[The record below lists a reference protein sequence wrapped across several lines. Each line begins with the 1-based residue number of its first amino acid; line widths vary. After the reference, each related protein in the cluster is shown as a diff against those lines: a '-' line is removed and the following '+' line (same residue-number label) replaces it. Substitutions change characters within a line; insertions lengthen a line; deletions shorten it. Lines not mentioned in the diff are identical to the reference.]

1 LLLIAFMIELFGHFH
16 PVLVHLPI
24 GILMT
29 GLLLQWLAR
38 KEKYKSLEAAV
49 PVVLLVG
56 TVGAL
61 VSCITGAMLSTTDDY
76 DKSLVS
82 WHMIMAIALTLV
94 AFMAYAKTRNPQ
106 FPASSNL
113 LSISL
118 LVLIMITGHL
128 GGSLTHGSDYLTKP
142 LFNIFSRDSTTSLTI
157 KPVPNVQE
165 AQVYTDVIKPILQT
179 RCYSCHGPN
188 KQKGGLRMDDSIR
201 MMKGGKD
208 GIVIEAGSAEKSEL
222 IKRLALSQSDDDH
235 MPPKEK
241 PQLTKAQVALL
252 HWWIDNGAV
261 FNKKVKDMEQPAE
274 VKQFL
279 LALQSQQ
286 HKTSEISAIPGA
298 AVKKADEGLITKLK
312 AAGALVLPVTQTS
325 NYLMVSFI
333 TDTVVSADALQLMKQ
348 LNKQIIWLKLANT
361 NISNA
366 AMQSVGQLTHLT
378 KLDLSNTNI
387 SNPGLQQLAPLS
399 NLQYL
404 NLVNTKV
411 TDAGIAQL
419 KNIKTLK
426 ELFVYKTGIN
436 QSGYNNLRKL
446 FPKTMIDTGG
456 YTVPT
461 LPTDTVLVKE
471 KKAY

>member
-1 LLLIAFMIELFGHFH
+1 MIELFGHFH

-38 KEKYKSLEAAV
+38 KEKYKSLETAV
-49 PVVLLVG
+49 PIVLLVG
-56 TVGAL
+56 TIGAL
-61 VSCITGAMLSTTDDY
+61 ISCITGAMLYTTDDY
-76 DKSLVS
+76 DKSLAS

-106 FPASSNL
+106 FPASSNV

-142 LFNIFSRDSTTSLTI
+142 LVNLFSGDSTGSLTI

-165 AQVYTDVIKPILQT
+165 AQVYADVVKPILQT

-188 KQKGGLRMDDSIR
+188 KQKGGLRMDDSMR
-201 MMKGGKD
+201 LLKGGKD

-222 IKRLALSQSDDDH
+222 IKRLALSLSNDDH

-241 PQLTKAQVALL
+241 PQLTKSQVALL

-261 FNKKVKDMEQPAE
+261 FDKKVKDIEQPAE
-274 VKQFL
+274 VKQL
-279 LALQSQQ
+279 LFALQSPQ
-286 HKTSEISAIPGA
+286 HKSEELSAIPDA
-298 AVKKADEGLITKLK
+298 AVDKADEKVITKLK
-312 AAGALVLPVTQTS
+312 DAGALVLPVAQTS
-325 NYLMVSFI
+325 NYLMVSFV

-348 LNKQIIWLKLANT
+348 LSKQIIWLKLANT
-361 NISNA
+361 NISDA
-366 AMQSVGQLTHLT
+366 ALQSVGQLTHLT
-378 KLDLSNTNI
+378 RLDISNTNTTDA
-387 SNPGLQQLAPLS
+387 GVKQLTALS

-411 TDAGIAQL
+411 TDAGIAQ
-419 KNIKTLK
+419 IKGIKALRA
-426 ELFVYKTGIN
+426 LYLYKTVVSQG
-436 QSGYNNLRKL
+436 GYSTLRKL
-446 FPKTMIDTGG
+446 LPKVMIDTGG
-456 YTVPT
+456 YMVPT
-461 LPTDTVLVKE
+461 LPTDTAVVRE
-471 KKAY
+471 KKTY

>member
-1 LLLIAFMIELFGHFH
+1 
-16 PVLVHLPI
+16 
-24 GILMT
+24 
-29 GLLLQWLAR
+29 
-38 KEKYKSLEAAV
+38 
-49 PVVLLVG
+49 
-56 TVGAL
+56 
-61 VSCITGAMLSTTDDY
+61 
-76 DKSLVS
+76 
-82 WHMIMAIALTLV
+82 LTLV

-106 FPASSNL
+106 FPASKNL

-142 LFNIFSRDSTTSLTI
+142 LFNIFSGDSTVSLII

-179 RCYSCHGPN
+179 RCYSCHGAN
-188 KQKGGLRMDDSIR
+188 KQKGGLRMDDSMR
-201 MMKGGKD
+201 LLKGGKD

-222 IKRLALSQSDDDH
+222 VKRLALSLGDDDH

-241 PQLTKAQVALL
+241 PQLTKAQIALL

-261 FNKKVKDMEQPAE
+261 FNKKVKDIEQPAE

-279 LALQSQQ
+279 SALQSPQ
-286 HKTSEISAIPGA
+286 HKTAEISAIPD
-298 AVKKADEGLITKLK
+298 VVVEKADEGAITKLK
-312 AAGALVLPVTQTS
+312 AAGALVLPVAQIS

-333 TDTVVSADALQLMKQ
+333 TDTVVSANALHLMKQ

-361 NISNA
+361 NISDA
-366 AMQSVGQLTHLT
+366 AMQFIGQLTHLT
-378 KLDLSNTNI
+378 RLDLSNTNI
-387 SNPGLQQLAPLS
+387 TDAGVKKLAPLS

-411 TDAGIAQL
+411 TDAGIAPL
-419 KNIKTLK
+419 KGIKTLR
-426 ELFVYKTGIN
+426 ELFLYKTSIN
-436 QSGYNNLRKL
+436 QSGYINLKKL

-461 LPTDTVLVKE
+461 LPTDTAVVKE
-471 KKAY
+471 KKVYQ